1 MRHRLFSY
9 GTLQAPEVI
18 LSVIGRRP
26 DGRPARLPGWAVFR
40 MRDAGYPGIVPGR
53 EEDDAPGLIYDGM
66 SDGELLTLDRFE
78 GPQYERRE
86 MEVGVSGGEMA
97 TAWVYV
103 VKTSRRD
110 EVTGDPWRLEEFLQS
125 GLPEFM
131 ERFVRERRREY
142 REE

>member
-1 MRHRLFSY
+1 MSFPLFSY

-26 DGRPARLPGWAVFR
+26 AGEAARLPGWRVFQMVNAR
-40 MRDAGYPGIVPGR
+40 YPGIVPGG
-53 EEDDAPGLIYDGM
+53 ENDDAPGILYRGI
-66 SDGELLTLDRFE
+66 SKGELLTLDRFE

-86 MEVGVSGGEMA
+86 IEVLGTEGIPLS
-97 TAWVYV
+97 AWVYV
-103 VKTSRRD
+103 VKEDRLS
-110 EVTGDPWRLEEFLQS
+110 EVTEAPWRLEGFLES

-131 ERFVRERRREY
+131 EGFVRERRREY

>member
-1 MRHRLFSY
+1 MSSDFFSY

-26 DGRPARLPGWAVFR
+26 AGETARLPGWRAFQMV
-40 MRDAGYPGIVPGR
+40 DAGYPGIVPGG
-53 EEDDAPGLIYDGM
+53 ENDDAPGILYHGV
-66 SDGELLTLDRFE
+66 SDGELFTLDRFE
-78 GPQYERRE
+78 GPQYERRKLDVLGTE
-86 MEVGVSGGEMA
+86 GIPLS
-97 TAWVYV
+97 AWVYV
-103 VKTSRRD
+103 VKEERIA
-110 EVTGDPWRLEEFLQS
+110 EVTEEPWRLEEFLES